1 MPRPAIRSSSFAAAA
16 AALPFV
22 ASLALVGCPDDAKT
36 PMGPMTP
43 AGPGYDNLRTL
54 SRDDCA
60 ALRDHQIE
68 IAVEAALAP
77 DGGTEKLDAGD
88 KMELEAQLRLREKS
102 STDAWIQRCTGRMM
116 SAVDLR
122 CLREATTPAAFN
134 ACGEGADAGLPMAAD
149 AEPE

>member
-1 MPRPAIRSSSFAAAA
+1 MSPLASRLGLMVVVAAGA
-16 AALPFV
+16 
-22 ASLALVGCPDDAKT
+22 LALVGCPDDSKT

-77 DGGTEKLDAGD
+77 DGGTEKLDAGEKHD
-88 KMELEAQLRLREKS
+88 LEVQLRLREKS
-102 STDAWIQRCTGRMM
+102 ITDAWIRRCTGRMM
-116 SAVDLR
+116 SASDLR
-122 CLREATTPAAFN
+122 CLREATTPESFN
-134 ACGEGADAGLPMAAD
+134 ACGNGNGDDAGVATASDATAD
-149 AEPE
+149 